1 MSSIF
6 HWSTEL
12 VGDLDYR
19 FTSLNQVINGTETL
33 VRSATN
39 VEQFIAGPRQVL
51 EVSARDHVSED
62 VKLPSFTV
70 VDLSP
75 GGSGWFVD
83 ARFVSGNGS
92 GSPSTSGRF
101 TVRGCLAFM
110 LSGRYAPKSR
120 SGKKLSLSS
129 RL

>member
-1 MSSIF
+1 M
-6 HWSTEL
+6 

-33 VRSATN
+33 ARSATN

-51 EVSARDHVSED
+51 EVSARDQVSEVD

-92 GSPSTSGRF
+92 GSPSTSDRF

-120 SGKKLSLSS
+120 SGKTLRLSS